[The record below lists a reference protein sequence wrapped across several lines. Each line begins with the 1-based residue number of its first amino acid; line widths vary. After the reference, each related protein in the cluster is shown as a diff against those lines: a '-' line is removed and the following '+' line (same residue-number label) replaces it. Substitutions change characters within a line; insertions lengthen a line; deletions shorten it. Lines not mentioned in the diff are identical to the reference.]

1 MNRYKWLAQYVLRMR
16 NKGESVLVH
25 KYAFGIKHYLS
36 RLALVN
42 ESSFLGDNYFINF
55 TMYPKSNGFVPRV
68 KTFRISKT
76 NYYNLL
82 RSFK

>member
-25 KYAFGIKHYLS
+25 KYAYGIKHYLP
-36 RLALVN
+36 RLAIVN

-55 TMYPKSNGFVPRV
+55 TMYPKSNGFVPKV
-68 KTFRISKT
+68 IYFQINKTTYELI
-76 NYYNLL
+76 L